1 MHRFHFRGFRAWAW
15 LLLLICGAAFA
26 FVQDDRPQYT
36 GAAVGALC
44 AATVLFVV
52 SELRQ
57 PADAPATT
65 GATPAVT
72 PDAAADGGM
81 SGSKRPTGRQEPE
94 VCAFCGIR
102 EPRTALGDRFEL
114 PEGWLALEI
123 DRRAAEVLDRTYC
136 SEEHMRLDLA
146 GPLPAPV
153 PAQEEEPWDGAP
165 LTLGDRLAGLAFG
178 AGLWLLGGFLLLGC
192 VLAVRFLVG
201 LL

>member
-1 MHRFHFRGFRAWAW
+1 MHRFHFRGFRTWAW

-52 SELRQ
+52 S
-57 PADAPATT
+57 
-65 GATPAVT
+65 
-72 PDAAADGGM
+72 
-81 SGSKRPTGRQEPE
+81 
-94 VCAFCGIR
+94 
-102 EPRTALGDRFEL
+102 
-114 PEGWLALEI
+114 
-123 DRRAAEVLDRTYC
+123 
-136 SEEHMRLDLA
+136 
-146 GPLPAPV
+146 
-153 PAQEEEPWDGAP
+153 AQEEEPWDGAP